1 MLDHLLSRITPIVG
15 RILALNA
22 VVLLLQQ
29 TLVTSPTVT
38 AWLRFDPAVAFT
50 RPWTFLT
57 YMALHGGLFHLLAN
71 SLALAVFGPS
81 VERRM
86 GSTTFLLFYLYCGL
100 GAAIFSLALG
110 NLLPIAPFVG
120 ASGAVLGVA
129 MAFAIHNPDAELMIF
144 PIPVPI
150 KARVLIMIIA
160 GIDVVGAL
168 VGGNSGI
175 AHVAHL
181 GGLTFGWLFF
191 RIQRLGRAG
200 DAPRFPP
207 MRPRV
212 PVVAG
217 RDEEVEELSYD
228 AITASRTSTSRP
240 SVPPPQPDPAALEA
254 AELDRLLDKIG
265 ASGMDSLTAS
275 ERAFLDGVSRRR
287 RGS

>member
-1 MLDHLLSRITPIVG
+1 MLDHLLSRITPVVG
-15 RILALNA
+15 RLLALNA

-29 TLVTSPTVT
+29 TLITSPAVT
-38 AWLRFDPAVAFT
+38 AWLRFDPALAFT
-50 RPWTFLT
+50 RPWTFVT
-57 YMALHGGLFHLLAN
+57 YMAVHGGLFHLLAN

-86 GSTTFLLFYLYCGL
+86 GSTTFLLYYLYCGL
-100 GAAIFSLALG
+100 GAAIFSLAMG
-110 NLLPIAPFVG
+110 ALLPIAPFVG

-129 MAFAIHNPDAELMIF
+129 MAFAIANPDAELMIF

-150 KARVLIMIIA
+150 KARVMILIIA
-160 GIDVVGAL
+160 GIDTVGAL

-181 GGLTFGWLFF
+181 GGLGFGWFFF
-191 RIQRLGRAG
+191 RLQRLGRSSES
-200 DAPRFPP
+200 PRFPP

-217 RDEEVEELSYD
+217 RDEEVEALSYD
-228 AITASRTSTSRP
+228 AAPTARP
-240 SVPPPQPDPAALEA
+240 AAPRQAPPPPDPKALEA

-265 ASGMDSLTAS
+265 ASGLDSLTTS
-275 ERAFLDGVSRRR
+275 ERDFLDGVSRRR
-287 RGS
+287 RDS

>member
-1 MLDHLLSRITPIVG
+1 MLDHLLSRITPVVG

-29 TLVTSPTVT
+29 TLVTSPAVT
-38 AWLRFDPAVAFT
+38 AWLRFDPAQAFT

-57 YMALHGGLFHLLAN
+57 YMAVHGGLFHLLAN

-100 GAAIFSLALG
+100 GAAIFSLLVGAF
-110 NLLPIAPFVG
+110 LPIAPFVG

-129 MAFAIHNPDAELMIF
+129 MAFAINSPDAELMIF

-150 KARVLIMIIA
+150 KARVMIMIIA
-160 GIDVVGAL
+160 GIDVLGAL

-175 AHVAHL
+175 AHTAHL
-181 GGLTFGWLFF
+181 GGLAFGWLFF
-191 RIQRLGRAG
+191 RIQRFGRAS

-217 RDEEVEELSYD
+217 RDEEVEELSFD
-228 AITASRTSTSRP
+228 ASTGSRGAAPRQA
-240 SVPPPQPDPAALEA
+240 PPPPDPAVLEA

-265 ASGMDSLTAS
+265 ATGMDSLTAS

>member
-15 RILALNA
+15 RLLALNA

-29 TLVTSPTVT
+29 TLITSPAVT
-38 AWLRFDPAVAFT
+38 AWLRFDPTVAFT

-57 YMALHGGLFHLLAN
+57 YMAVHAGLFHLLAN
-71 SLALAVFGPS
+71 SLALVAFGPA

-100 GAAIFSLALG
+100 GAAIFSLMLSAV
-110 NLLPIAPFVG
+110 LPIAPFVG

-129 MAFAIHNPDAELMIF
+129 MAYAIDNPDAELMIF

-160 GIDVVGAL
+160 GIDLVGAL
-168 VGGNSGI
+168 AGGGSGI
-175 AHVAHL
+175 AHTAHL
-181 GGLTFGWLFF
+181 GGLAFGWLFF
-191 RIQRLGRAG
+191 RVQRLGRTNE
-200 DAPRFPP
+200 APRFPP

-217 RDEEVEELSYD
+217 RDEEVEELSFD
-228 AITASRTSTSRP
+228 AVPTARGPAPRQA
-240 SVPPPQPDPAALEA
+240 PPPPDPAALEA

-265 ASGMDSLTAS
+265 ASGMDSLTTS